1 MNFISDWK
9 FNFWGSLERL
19 VRSGKNGKQR
29 VTDWRNRGK
38 LDYLG
43 SGGNRDEEY
52 ARVKGNE
59 DLDI

>member
-1 MNFISDWK
+1 MDQAKREN
-9 FNFWGSLERL
+9 
-19 VRSGKNGKQR
+19 R

-43 SGGNRDEEY
+43 NGGNTDEEY

-59 DLDI
+59 ELDI